1 MTTKQNRNKKKETNP
16 AMPEGTIFSKILELA
31 EVPSFSKHDML
42 VQGII
47 NGINDKIIV
56 CNDMLPSVNT
66 MIRELHFSRDTV
78 VKGYAELANRGI
90 VESKNRKGYF
100 VINDNTD
107 QSLKVALL
115 MYNLDTFEEQFYRN
129 FRHELGRDV
138 HLNIYFHHGNI
149 EIFETILLQI
159 KGRYGMY
166 VVAPIPHPNTKGL
179 LEMIP
184 RNKFLMFD
192 RYEQLD
198 GEFNHITQEFEQS
211 SYRVFEELAPAI
223 RKFSE
228 IIFYHSPESLDP
240 KEIVRSFEK
249 FLKKYKIKG
258 RIVNEYEPGSI
269 EKGKAYFTLDN
280 FALWKMME
288 DCKTKKL
295 KPGKDV
301 GILSHNDEPAKNIIG
316 ITTYST
322 DFSLMGKRAGQAVI
336 NREKVAETIPTVLLR
351 RNTL

>member
-1 MTTKQNRNKKKETNP
+1 MRKDTNSEITKATVF
-16 AMPEGTIFSKILELA
+16 TKILELA

-56 CNDMLPSVNT
+56 HNDMLPSVNT

-78 VKGYAELANRGI
+78 VKGYAELAGRGI

-100 VINDNTD
+100 VANDNTG

-129 FRHELGRDV
+129 FRHELGKDV

-159 KGRYGMY
+159 KGKYGMY
-166 VVAPIPHPNTKGL
+166 VVAPIPHPSTKAL

-192 RYEQLD
+192 RYEKLD
-198 GEFNHITQEFEQS
+198 GEFNHITQEFEAS
-211 SYRVFEELAPAI
+211 SFRAFEELAPAI
-223 RKFSE
+223 SKFGE
-228 IIFYHSPESLDP
+228 IIFYHSPDSLDP
-240 KEIVRSFEK
+240 KEIVRSFNK
-249 FLKKYKIKG
+249 FVKKYKIKG
-258 RIVNEYEPGSI
+258 SIRNEYEPGSI
-269 EKGKAYFTLDN
+269 EKGKVYFTLDN

-301 GILSHNDEPAKNIIG
+301 GILSHNDEPAKKIIG

-322 DFSLMGKRAGQAVI
+322 DFPLMGKRAGQAVM
-336 NREKVAETIPTVLLR
+336 NREKVAETIPTLLLR